1 MKFIFSQDGT
11 IIVNSELLRKV
22 YVEEG
27 YYDTDHKLVHVE
39 ATIRNDANDPESHF
53 RDETVTLATFDTGA
67 KEANFAAAKAYLK
80 KLLAELN
87 GGTR

>member
-1 MKFIFSQDGT
+1 MKFIISQDGT
-11 IIVNSELLRKV
+11 KIVNTELLRSV

-39 ATIRNDANDPESHF
+39 AAIRNDAGDPASHF
-53 RDETVTLATFDTGA
+53 HDETITLATFDSGA
-67 KEANFAAAKAYLK
+67 KEANFEAAKVYMK

-87 GGTR
+87 GGM

>member
-1 MKFIFSQDGT
+1 MKLIISQDGT
-11 IIVNSELLRKV
+11 IIVNSELLRTV

-53 RDETVTLATFDTGA
+53 RDETVTLATFDTGS
-67 KEANFAAAKAYLK
+67 KDANFAAAKTYLK
-80 KLLAELN
+80 KLFAELN
-87 GGTR
+87 GGM

>member
-1 MKFIFSQDGT
+1 MKFIISQDGT
-11 IIVNSELLRKV
+11 IIVNSDLLRTV

-53 RDETVTLATFDTGA
+53 RDETVTLAKFDTGS
-67 KEANFAAAKAYLK
+67 KDANFNSAKKYLQ
-80 KLLAELN
+80 LLFAELN
-87 GGTR
+87 GGM